1 MIDSERELISN
12 HINIACSAGLSVG
25 LMPDGTAVVTIACE
39 QALCLGKKMARK
51 VKGKGGREAFSLFP
65 LPTPLDQ
72 RPVHRLLSPL
82 LFKRKIL
89 VRKE

>member
-12 HINIACSAGLSVG
+12 RINIACSAGLSVG

-51 VKGKGGREAFSLFP
+51 GKGKGEREPFRFSLS
-65 LPTPLDQ
+65 LPRSTKG
-72 RPVHRLLSPL
+72 
-82 LFKRKIL
+82 LFTGYCHHFCLNGKYS
-89 VRKE
+89 